1 MDFEENESKAFTP
14 PPCSI
19 VVIKKKMASF
29 KDNNGEFWFVRRQSS
44 KEKDDKIQ
52 DEDATNVESYLPKY
66 PRRNSA
72 QKRWREG
79 LANANQQKLG
89 ANELIEKWLENVE
102 PFDLEDSL
110 TEEDFMSSSDHSEA
124 EVIWKGD
131 WGAGKRNSKE
141 ESKLRDDRITMSNRN
156 SLGELQRKCIIK
168 GSIESFQEDSL
179 ASSFEKQTESR
190 RTDENIYEDVNKNT
204 YDVQQLL
211 RESENAIFVSLCC
224 ENIIDEELK
233 DRINK
238 RRVLVTHKQTDNSNG
253 R

>member
-1 MDFEENESKAFTP
+1 MDFEKNESKAFTP

-29 KDNNGEFWFVRRQSS
+29 KDNNGEFWFVRRQSN
-44 KEKDDKIQ
+44 KEKDDRIQ
-52 DEDATNVESYLPKY
+52 DEDDTNVASYLPKY

-72 QKRWREG
+72 QKRWKEG

-89 ANELIEKWLENVE
+89 ANELIEKWLESVE
-102 PFDLEDSL
+102 PFDLEDRL
-110 TEEDFMSSSDHSEA
+110 TEEDFMSNSYQSEA

-141 ESKLRDDRITMSNRN
+141 ECKLCDNRRTKSNGN
-156 SLGELQRKCIIK
+156 SLGELQRKCIVK
-168 GSIESFQEDSL
+168 GSIESFQDDSL
-179 ASSFEKQTESR
+179 ASSFDKQTESR
-190 RTDENIYEDVNKNT
+190 RTDESIYEDVNKNT
-204 YDVQQLL
+204 YDVQKLL

-238 RRVLVTHKQTDNSNG
+238 RRVSITHKETDNSKE